1 MYMFSKSLEERC
13 NRILRDME
21 GSLTARDRVG
31 IQDFVLLD
39 AYTSES
45 AVLDNLRKRFNENLI
60 YTYIGTLLVS
70 VNPYKE
76 LGIYTKKQMDIYMGV
91 NFFELPPH
99 IYALADNVYRTM
111 LTETNN
117 HFILISGESGAGKT
131 EASKKILQFYAVS
144 CPSTKLLD
152 NVRDRLLLSNP
163 VLEAFGNAKTL
174 KNDNSSRFGKYMDIQ
189 FDHMGGAV
197 GGHILSY
204 LLEKS
209 RVVHQNHG
217 ERSFHIFYQ
226 LVEGGEEDLLRW
238 LGLERNCQR
247 YSYLVQVGEVTYQRY
262 SYLVQ
267 VGEVTYQHYS
277 YLVQVGEV
285 TYQHYSY
292 LVQVGEVTYQ
302 HYSYLVQV
310 GEVTYQHYSYLVQVG
325 EGECAKVSSVND
337 KSDWKTV
344 RKALSIIEFSESN
357 IESLFAIIA
366 SVLHLGNVT
375 FVADSQG
382 YATLN
387 NSPEI
392 HWLSKLLGI
401 PAQVIQVGL
410 THRKIEARSEELLS
424 PFTVDQAVYAKD
436 ALAKA
441 IYGRTFTWLVNELNE
456 SLANKDSS
464 RKTVIGLLDIYGFE
478 VFSVNSFEQF
488 CINYCNEKLQQL
500 FIQLTL
506 KSEQE
511 EYEMEGIEWESVPYF
526 NNKIICDLV
535 EEKFKG
541 IISVLDEECLRPG
554 EATDMTFL
562 EKLEE
567 KMGGHPH
574 FVTHKLADQKTRK
587 TLERGDF
594 RLLHYAGE
602 VTYCV
607 VGFLDKN
614 NDLLYRNIKEVMRQS
629 KNAIVKHCFPST
641 EPDSKKRPETVATQF
656 KSSLVGLT
664 EILMSKEPWYV
675 RCMKPNEGKQPG
687 LFDDVLVRHQVK
699 YLGLMEHLRVRRAGF
714 AYRRRYE
721 IFLQRYKPLCPD
733 TWPNWKGTAAE
744 GVQCLIKHLG
754 YKPDEY
760 KMGRTKIFIRHPR
773 TLFATEDA
781 FEVCKHELATRIQ
794 AKYKG
799 YRVKGDYMRQRQA
812 ATKIETCWRGMK
824 ARRERDKR
832 AWAVKVI
839 KRFIKGFMTRNQPAC
854 VDNTEYLAFVRQN
867 YLTRLKENLPKTV
880 LDKNTWLTPP
890 PIMQEASQMLR
901 KLYTRHMVRRYVQGI
916 MTERK
921 AQLQIKGLTSSIF
934 KGTKENYPHSVG
946 IPFVDTRIREEDIH
960 IKVYQMI
967 RQERIK
973 YSVPVVK
980 YDRNGFRP
988 RFRQLIYTGS
998 AAYLVEEAK
1007 IKQRVE
1013 FNNLKGVSVSTLS
1026 DNFLILH
1033 VQCEDIKQ
1041 KGDLVLQCDYLFEA
1055 LTKLCLVANK
1065 HNFIKVVQGSVKF
1078 DIQPGREGFVDF
1090 KSGQETMIYR
1100 AKNGHLMVESTR
1112 TKSRAMIQ
1120 N

>member
-1 MYMFSKSLEERC
+1 
-13 NRILRDME
+13 ME
-21 GSLTARDRVG
+21 TSLTARDRVG
-31 IQDFVLLD
+31 LQDFVLLD
-39 AYTSES
+39 AYTSET
-45 AVLDNLRKRFNENLI
+45 AFLDNLRKRFHENLI

-76 LGIYTKKQMDIYMGV
+76 LDIYSKKQMDTYMGV

-99 IYALADNVYRTM
+99 IYALADNVFRTM
-111 LTETNN
+111 QSEFNN

-144 CPSTKLLD
+144 CPSTKLL
-152 NVRDRLLLSNP
+152 NNIRDRLLLCNP

-189 FDHMGGAV
+189 FDHQGGAV

-217 ERSFHIFYQ
+217 ERNFHIFYQ

-247 YSYLVQVGEVTYQRY
+247 YRYLVQG
-262 SYLVQ
+262 
-267 VGEVTYQHYS
+267 G
-277 YLVQVGEV
+277 
-285 TYQHYSY
+285 
-292 LVQVGEVTYQ
+292 
-302 HYSYLVQV
+302 
-310 GEVTYQHYSYLVQVG
+310 
-325 EGECAKVSSVND
+325 CAKVSSIND
-337 KSDWKTV
+337 ISDWRTV
-344 RKALSIIEFSESN
+344 RKALAVIEFSENDSEQLLG
-357 IESLFAIIA
+357 IVA
-366 SVLHLGNVT
+366 SVLHLGNIK
-375 FVADSQG
+375 FEADARG
-382 YATLN
+382 YACLREN
-387 NSPEI
+387 QEM

-401 PAQVIQVGL
+401 PTQVLQQGL
-410 THRKIEARSEELLS
+410 THRKIEAKAEEVLS
-424 PFTVDQAVYAKD
+424 PFSVDHAVYARD

-441 IYGRTFTWLVNELNE
+441 IYGRTFNWLVNKINE
-456 SLANKDSS
+456 SLANKDPS

-478 VFSVNSFEQF
+478 VFNVNSFEQF

-500 FIQLTL
+500 FIRLTL

-511 EYEMEGIEWESVPYF
+511 EYEKEGIEWEPVPYF

-535 EEKFKG
+535 EEKYRG
-541 IISVLDEECLRPG
+541 IISLLDEECLRPG
-554 EATDMTFL
+554 DATDLTLL
-562 EKLEE
+562 EKMEE
-567 KMGGHPH
+567 KIGGHPH

-614 NDLLYRNIKEVMRQS
+614 NDLLYRNGKEVMRQS
-629 KNAIVKHCFPST
+629 NNAIIRHCFPST
-641 EPDSKKRPETVATQF
+641 EPDSKKRPETVVTQF

-675 RCMKPNEGKQPG
+675 RCIKPNEAKRPG
-687 LFDDVLVRHQVK
+687 CFDDVLVRHQVK

-714 AYRRRYE
+714 AYRRKYE
-721 IFLQRYKPLCPD
+721 IFLQRYKALCPD
-733 TWPNWKGTAAE
+733 TWPRWNGAAAE
-744 GVQCLIKHLG
+744 GVQRLIKHLD
-754 YKPDEY
+754 YKSDEY

-781 FEVCKHELATRIQ
+781 FQVCKNKLATRIQ

-799 YRVKGDYMRQRQA
+799 YRVKEGYLKQRQA
-812 ATKIETCWRGMK
+812 ATKIENCWRGLM
-824 ARRERDKR
+824 ARKEREKR

-839 KRFIKGFMTRNQPAC
+839 KKFIKGFITRNQPTC
-854 VDNTEYLAFVRQN
+854 FDNTDYLAYVRHS

-880 LDKNTWLTPP
+880 LEKDLWLTPP
-890 PIMQEASQMLR
+890 PVLQEASQLLK
-901 KLYTRHMVRRYVQGI
+901 KLYIRHMVRNYFRGTPPQ
-916 MTERK
+916 RK
-921 AQLQIKGLTSSIF
+921 AQLHLKVLTSSMF
-934 KGTKENYPHSVG
+934 KGKKENYPFSVCR
-946 IPFVDTRIREEDIH
+946 PFMDTRIGAEDIN
-960 IKVYQMI
+960 IKVLQMI
-967 RQERIK
+967 RHESIQ

-988 RFRQLIYTGS
+988 RLRQLIFTQE

-1007 IKQRVE
+1007 VKQRIDY
-1013 FNNLKGVSVSTLS
+1013 NSLKGVSVSNLS

-1033 VQCEDIKQ
+1033 VTCDDIKQ
-1041 KGDLVLQCDYLFEA
+1041 KGDLVLQCDYLYEA
-1055 LTKLCLVANK
+1055 LTKLCVIANK
-1065 HNFIKVVQGSVKF
+1065 QNYIKVVQGSVRF

-1090 KSGQETMIYR
+1090 KSGQESVIYR

-1112 TKSRAMIQ
+1112 TKSR
-1120 N
+1120 

>member
-1 MYMFSKSLEERC
+1 
-13 NRILRDME
+13 ME
-21 GSLTARDRVG
+21 ASLTARDRVG

-45 AVLDNLRKRFNENLI
+45 AFLDNLRKRFHENLI

-76 LGIYTKKQMDIYMGV
+76 IDIYSKKQMDTYMGV

-99 IYALADNVYRTM
+99 IYALADNVFRTM
-111 LTETNN
+111 LSEFNN

-144 CPSTKLLD
+144 CPSTKLLN

-189 FDHMGGAV
+189 FDHQGGAV

-217 ERSFHIFYQ
+217 ERNFHIFYQ

-238 LGLERNCQR
+238 LGLERNCQ
-247 YSYLVQVGEVTYQRY
+247 
-262 SYLVQ
+262 
-267 VGEVTYQHYS
+267 HYS
-277 YLVQVGEV
+277 YLVQGD
-285 TYQHYSY
+285 
-292 LVQVGEVTYQ
+292 
-302 HYSYLVQV
+302 
-310 GEVTYQHYSYLVQVG
+310 
-325 EGECAKVSSVND
+325 CAKVSSIND
-337 KSDWKTV
+337 KSDWRTV
-344 RKALSIIEFSESN
+344 QKALSVIEFSETD
-357 IESLFAIIA
+357 IEHLFGIIA
-366 SVLHLGNVT
+366 SVLHLGNIK
-375 FVADSQG
+375 FEADTRG

-387 NSPEI
+387 GNQEM
-392 HWLSKLLGI
+392 HWVSKLLGI
-401 PAQVIQVGL
+401 PIQVLQQGL
-410 THRKIEARSEELLS
+410 THRKIEAKTEEVLS
-424 PFTVDQAVYAKD
+424 PFSVDHAVYARD

-441 IYGRTFTWLVNELNE
+441 IYGRTFNWLVNKINE
-456 SLANKDSS
+456 SLANQDSS

-478 VFSVNSFEQF
+478 VFNVNSFEQF

-511 EYEMEGIEWESVPYF
+511 EYEMEGIEWEPVPFF

-535 EEKFKG
+535 EEKHRG
-541 IISVLDEECLRPG
+541 IISLLDEECLRPG
-554 EATDMTFL
+554 EATDLTFL
-562 EKLEE
+562 EKMEE
-567 KMGGHPH
+567 KISGHPH

-587 TLERGDF
+587 TLGRGDF

-607 VGFLDKN
+607 IGFLDKN
-614 NDLLYRNIKEVMRQS
+614 NDLLYRNGKEVMRQS
-629 KNAIVKHCFPST
+629 KNAIIKHCFPST
-641 EPDSKKRPETVATQF
+641 EPDSKRRPETVVTQF

-675 RCMKPNEGKQPG
+675 RCIKPNEAKQPG
-687 LFDDVLVRHQVK
+687 RFDDVLVRHQVK

-714 AYRRRYE
+714 AYRRKYE

-744 GVQCLIKHLG
+744 GVRCLIKHLG
-754 YKPDEY
+754 YKSDEY

-781 FEVCKHELATRIQ
+781 FQVCKHKLATRIQ

-799 YRVKGDYMRQRQA
+799 YRVKGDFIKQREA
-812 ATKIETCWRGMK
+812 ATKIENCWRGLL
-824 ARRERDKR
+824 ARKEREKR

-839 KRFIKGFMTRNQPAC
+839 KKFIKGFMTRNQPAC
-854 VDNTEYLAFVRQN
+854 VDNSEYLAYVRQN
-867 YLTRLKENLPKTV
+867 YLTRLRENLPKTV
-880 LDKNTWLTPP
+880 LEKDSWLTPP
-890 PIMQEASQMLR
+890 PIMKEASQLLK
-901 KLYTRHMVRRYVQGI
+901 KLYIRIMVQKYVRGI
-916 MTERK
+916 TPQRK
-921 AQLQIKGLTSSIF
+921 AQLLLKVQTSSMF
-934 KGTKENYPHSVG
+934 KGKKENYPFSVCR
-946 IPFVDTRIREEDIH
+946 PFMDTRIGVEDIS
-960 IKVYQMI
+960 IKVLQMI
-967 RQERIK
+967 RHEHIK

-988 RFRQLIYTGS
+988 RLRQLIFTQE
-998 AAYLVEEAK
+998 AVYLVEEAK
-1007 IKQRVE
+1007 IKQRIDYTS
-1013 FNNLKGVSVSTLS
+1013 LKGVSVSNLS

-1033 VQCEDIKQ
+1033 VICDDIKQ

-1055 LTKLCLVANK
+1055 LTKLCVIANK
-1065 HNFIKVVQGSVKF
+1065 QNYIKVVQGSVRF

-1090 KSGQETMIYR
+1090 KSGQESMVYR

-1112 TKSRAMIQ
+1112 TKSR
-1120 N
+1120 

>member
-1 MYMFSKSLEERC
+1 
-13 NRILRDME
+13 ME
-21 GSLTARDRVG
+21 AALTARDRVG

-39 AYTSES
+39 AHTSET
-45 AVLDNLRKRFNENLI
+45 AFLDNLRKRFHENLI

-76 LGIYTKKQMDIYMGV
+76 LDIYSKKQMDTYMGV

-99 IYALADNVYRTM
+99 IYALADNVFRTM
-111 LTETNN
+111 QSEFNN

-144 CPSTKLLD
+144 CPSTKVLD

-189 FDHMGGAV
+189 FDHQGGAV

-217 ERSFHIFYQ
+217 ERNFHIFYQ

-238 LGLERNCQR
+238 LGLERNCQLYR
-247 YSYLVQVGEVTYQRY
+247 YLVQGD
-262 SYLVQ
+262 
-267 VGEVTYQHYS
+267 
-277 YLVQVGEV
+277 
-285 TYQHYSY
+285 
-292 LVQVGEVTYQ
+292 
-302 HYSYLVQV
+302 
-310 GEVTYQHYSYLVQVG
+310 
-325 EGECAKVSSVND
+325 CAKVSSISD
-337 KSDWKTV
+337 KSDWRML
-344 RKALSIIEFSESN
+344 RKALAVIEFSESDV
-357 IESLFAIIA
+357 EDLFSIIA
-366 SVLHLGNVT
+366 SVLHLGNIR
-375 FVADSQG
+375 FEADGRG
-382 YATLN
+382 YACT
-387 NSPEI
+387 SGHKET
-392 HWLSKLLGI
+392 HWVSKLLGI
-401 PAQVIQVGL
+401 PTQVLLQGL
-410 THRKIEARSEELLS
+410 THRKIEAKAEEVLS
-424 PFTVDQAVYAKD
+424 PFSVDHAVYARD

-441 IYGRTFTWLVNELNE
+441 IYGRTFSWLVGKINE
-456 SLANKDSS
+456 SLVNKDSS

-511 EYEMEGIEWESVPYF
+511 EYEMEGIEWEPVPYF

-535 EEKFKG
+535 EEKHRG
-541 IISVLDEECLRPG
+541 IIALLDEECLLPG
-554 EATDMTFL
+554 EATDLTFL
-562 EKLEE
+562 EKMEE
-567 KMGGHPH
+567 KICGHPH
-574 FVTHKLADQKTRK
+574 FVTSVTHYCCGRQTHRDKNYLKKTLCPIPCSHKLADQKTRK

-614 NDLLYRNIKEVMRQS
+614 NDLLYRNGKEVMRQS
-629 KNAIVKHCFPST
+629 KNAIVKHCFPAT
-641 EPDSKKRPETVATQF
+641 EPHSKRRPETVVTQF
-656 KSSLVGLT
+656 KNSLVGLT

-675 RCMKPNEGKQPG
+675 RCIKPNESKQPG
-687 LFDDVLVRHQVK
+687 RFDDVLVRHQVK

-714 AYRRRYE
+714 AYRRKYE

-733 TWPNWKGTAAE
+733 TWPNWRGSAAE
-744 GVQCLIKHLG
+744 GVQRLIKHLG
-754 YKPDEY
+754 YKRDEY

-781 FEVCKHELATRIQ
+781 FQVCKHKLATRIQ

-799 YRVKGDYMRQRQA
+799 YRVKEEYAKQKEA
-812 ATKIETCWRGMK
+812 ATKIENCWRGLL
-824 ARRERDKR
+824 ARKEREKR

-839 KRFIKGFMTRNQPAC
+839 KKFIKGFITRNQPSC
-854 VDNTEYLAFVRQN
+854 VDNSEYLAYVRQN
-867 YLTRLKENLPKTV
+867 YLTRLAENLPKTV
-880 LDKNTWLTPP
+880 LEKDHWLTAP
-890 PIMQEASQMLR
+890 PIMQEASQLLK
-901 KLYTRHMVRRYVQGI
+901 KLYTRLMVRKYVRGI
-916 MTERK
+916 SPQRK
-921 AQLQIKGLTSSIF
+921 AQLLLKAQTSTMF
-934 KGTKENYPHSVG
+934 KCKKENYPFSVCR
-946 IPFVDTRIREEDIH
+946 PFADTRIWSLLFHQGAEDINT
-960 IKVYQMI
+960 KVLQIM
-967 RQERIK
+967 QHEQVK

-988 RFRQLIYTGS
+988 RLRQLIFTLE

-1007 IKQRVE
+1007 IKQRMDYGS
-1013 FNNLKGVSVSTLS
+1013 LRGVSVSNLS

-1033 VQCEDIKQ
+1033 VSCDDIKQ

-1055 LTKLCLVANK
+1055 LTKLCVIANK
-1065 HNFIKVVQGSVKF
+1065 QNYIKVVQGSVRF

-1090 KSGQETMIYR
+1090 KSGQESIVYR

-1112 TKSRAMIQ
+1112 AKSR
-1120 N
+1120 